1 MLMIRIIV
9 NKLHILFGLV
19 LCFVVT
25 PTVAQKVFYDVQ
37 KIWDNGMHCAF
48 TSLIEYK
55 GRYYCSFREGVTH
68 IFDEQGNAEGKIRI
82 LVSDNGRKWK
92 PLVLIGKKGYDLRD
106 PKMSITPD
114 GRLMVV
120 AGGSVYRDMQLVER
134 IPQVLFSSDGESF
147 TDPVPVE
154 IASSASNGKDWLW
167 RVMWNGKTGYGVNY
181 AMEGENSAKIYL
193 VKTSDGVHYDLVT
206 ELPVGGFPNET
217 TVRMLPDG
225 RMAMMIRRDQ
235 GDVMGYW
242 GISHAPFADWTFT
255 KMEFRIGG
263 PDFLPLDNGKIIA
276 GARSYY
282 IPSCSKTV
290 LYRGDETGRFQEF
303 LVLPSGGDT
312 SYPGFLVFGNELWV
326 SYYSSHETKNA
337 SIYLARIPLSVFDLD

>member
-1 MLMIRIIV
+1 MRIIT
-9 NKLHILFGLV
+9 KKRFV
-19 LCFVVT
+19 LIWFVVCFVVQGT
-25 PTVAQKVFYDVQ
+25 AQRICYDVQ

-48 TSLIEYK
+48 TSLIKYK
-55 GRYYCSFREGVTH
+55 DRYYCSFREGVTH
-68 IFDEQGNAEGKIRI
+68 IFDETGKAAGKIRI

-92 PLVLIGKKGYDLRD
+92 PLALIGKEGYDLRD

-120 AGGSVYRDMQLVER
+120 AGGSVYRGTRLVER

-147 TDPVPVE
+147 TDPVPVVLDP
-154 IASSASNGKDWLW
+154 SASNGTDWLW
-167 RVMWNGKTGYGVNY
+167 RVMWSGETGYGVNY
-181 AMEGENSAKIYL
+181 AMDGENSAKIYL

-206 ELPVGGFPNET
+206 ALPVEGFPNET
-217 TVRMLPDG
+217 TVRMLSDG

-235 GDVMGYW
+235 SDVMGYW
-242 GISHAPFADWTFT
+242 GISSAPFTDWTFT

-263 PDFLPLDNGKIIA
+263 PDFISLDDGHIIA

-312 SYPGFLVFGNELWV
+312 SYPGFLVVGNELWV